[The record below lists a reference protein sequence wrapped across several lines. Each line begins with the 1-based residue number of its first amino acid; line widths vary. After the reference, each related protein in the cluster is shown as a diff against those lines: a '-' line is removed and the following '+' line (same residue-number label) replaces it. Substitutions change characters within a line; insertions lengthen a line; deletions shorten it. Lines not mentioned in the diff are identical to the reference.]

1 MGARQQIGRLLAR
14 FAGNRQG
21 VAAVEFALVLP
32 FMVLLF
38 IGMLE
43 LNNALTLDRKV
54 SQASSA
60 VADLVAQADKL
71 SSGEMADILKMGDV
85 ILSPY
90 PGTDLKLVVAS
101 IWIKD
106 VDKPQ
111 VEWSRASNTGA
122 WANGSPPPIPIPA
135 ALTKTKN
142 TYLVVAT
149 SEYAFT
155 PMFSGM
161 AKDIFG
167 TGTITLGDTY
177 YLRPR
182 ISTNVTCCSP

>member
-1 MGARQQIGRLLAR
+1 MGARQQIGRIVAR
-14 FAGNRQG
+14 FADNRQG

-71 SSGEMADILKMGDV
+71 SSGEIADILKMGDV

-111 VEWSRASNTGA
+111 VVWSRASNTGA
-122 WANGSPPPIPIPA
+122 WASGGAPPIPLPA
-135 ALTKTKN
+135 ELTKTKN
-142 TYLVVAT
+142 TYLIVAT
-149 SEYAFT
+149 TEYAFT
-155 PMFSGM
+155 PMFSGLV
-161 AKDIFG
+161 KDIFG

-182 ISTNVTCCSP
+182 ISTNVTCCS